1 MRTSPSRSARGSA
14 GRRAS
19 ASRWLMPR
27 GRLLRGAIWPT
38 RSGPDAPDR
47 ASERARSWH
56 QPSSLLSMAERT
68 LIVDWDGTITERDSL
83 LMVLE
88 QFGDWEECERLGEE
102 LFAGK
107 ITLREEIER
116 QFATVHAPQDEVV
129 AWAVENVRVRPGL
142 PELAAL
148 HPLVVSSGFHELI
161 DPVLE
166 REGVQV
172 ELQANRIEASL
183 NGWRPIWRELPVCSV
198 CGQPCKRS
206 SFPAADEVVYVGDGY
221 S

>member
-1 MRTSPSRSARGSA
+1 M
-14 GRRAS
+14 
-19 ASRWLMPR
+19 
-27 GRLLRGAIWPT
+27 
-38 RSGPDAPDR
+38 
-47 ASERARSWH
+47 
-56 QPSSLLSMAERT
+56 

-88 QFGDWEECERLGEE
+88 QFGDWDECEQLGED

-116 QFATVHAPQDEVV
+116 QFATVDAQKDEVV
-129 AWAVENVRVRPGL
+129 AWVVDNVRVRPGL

-166 REGVQV
+166 REGVGV
-172 ELQANRIEASL
+172 ELQANRIEARPD
-183 NGWRPIWRELPVCSV
+183 GWRPIWRELPVCTV

-206 SFPAADEVVYVGDGY
+206 SFPSTGQVVYVGDGY
-221 S
+221 SDRCGALAADRVFARRGLAAYLDEQGIPYERFDDLNQIVRALEETT